1 MCTNRSISPVI
12 HPKTN
17 SNITQLQIQISKVK
31 VLQNLIAS
39 RVELSCRNSKDLV
52 DQSDIASPS
61 TDDFPYR
68 Y

>member
-1 MCTNRSISPVI
+1 MI
-12 HPKTN
+12 HPETN
-17 SNITQLQIQISKVK
+17 SNTTQLQIQIAKVK

-39 RVELSCRNSKDLV
+39 REELSYQNSKDLV

-61 TDDFPYR
+61 TDVFPYQ